1 VKAKTEINNKKDG
14 YTAITPHTIVSNNR
28 VVTDNNRDVDSN
40 VDVGLKVVDGKT
52 YKVFFTSYNP
62 EKRQTDGSPCTG
74 ASGHDQCKL
83 AKEGMRIIALDQGL
97 VGRTGK
103 KAFKYDDHVWLKGE
117 TDDPRCNGEFVVL
130 DTMNARYTGKRRGD
144 LFMMNRADNT
154 SCTATIHK
162 M

>member
-1 VKAKTEINNKKDG
+1 MKAKTEINNKKDG

-83 AKEGMRIIALDQGL
+83 A
-97 VGRTGK
+97 GR
-103 KAFKYDDHVWLKGE
+103 
-117 TDDPRCNGEFVVL
+117 
-130 DTMNARYTGKRRGD
+130 
-144 LFMMNRADNT
+144 
-154 SCTATIHK
+154 S
-162 M
+162 